1 MRSMIGLSMRKLEVD
16 ETTKHSK
23 IIPRHLMI
31 LDMAVVIIS
40 VSMSFFL
47 RLGFFLTM
55 RAYIYPLMIIAMMT
69 LIMKPIAFNTIGL
82 YRPYWGYVSW
92 REIRLLALAPTAG
105 TLTLIAVY
113 LLVSRLPFV
122 WLRGVPRSV
131 IGIDWLITL
140 LGIGSIRWI
149 AHSVLRRKEMWISD
163 A

>member
-1 MRSMIGLSMRKLEVD
+1 MGPEKTLLVD
-16 ETTKHSK
+16 
-23 IIPRHLMI
+23 
-31 LDMAVVIIS
+31 
-40 VSMSFFL
+40 
-47 RLGFFLTM
+47 
-55 RAYIYPLMIIAMMT
+55 PLFCPKCSEDIQ
-69 LIMKPIAFNTIGL
+69 
-82 YRPYWGYVSW
+82 YVSW

-149 AHSVLRRKEMWISD
+149 AHSVLRRKEMKISD